1 MTRSQDN
8 TLSTSVDRNSPIP
21 YYVQVAD
28 VLRGRIKAGEWRV
41 GDQLPGEIELC
52 STFNVS
58 RPVVRQAL
66 NTLIDEGL
74 VLRLK
79 GKGTFIAEPKIREG
93 LFQQLTGFYQD
104 MVDQEY
110 TPVTKVLKQQI
121 TPASQHVATQLGLE
135 PGAQVIEIERL
146 RFVQDVPIVLVTT
159 YIPYALC
166 PALLSTDLSQRSL
179 YAFLEQS
186 GLIIV
191 HGRRTMEAVPAK
203 EYEAN
208 LLQVVLGAPLILL
221 NSVSYMGDGTPL
233 EYYYAFHR
241 GDRSRFVVEL
251 VRIREQG
258 GSEKLA
264 PEETSL
270 PPSNR
275 FIEANEW

>member
-1 MTRSQDN
+1 M
-8 TLSTSVDRNSPIP
+8 STSVDRNSPIP

-28 VLRGRIKAGEWRV
+28 TLRGRIKAGVWRV

-58 RPVVRQAL
+58 RPVIRQAF

-74 VLRLK
+74 VVRLK

-104 MVDQEY
+104 MVDQGY
-110 TPVTKVLKQQI
+110 APVTQVLKQEI
-121 TPASQHVATQLGLE
+121 VPANPHVATQLGLE

-146 RFVQDVPIVLVTT
+146 RFVQDMPIVLVTT
-159 YIPYALC
+159 YIPYVLC

-186 GLIIV
+186 GLSIV
-191 HGRRTMEAVPAK
+191 HGRRTVEAVPAK

-208 LLQVVLGAPLILL
+208 LLQVAQGAPLILL
-221 NSVSYMGDGTPL
+221 NSVSYMGDGAPL

-258 GSEKLA
+258 GSEKHS